1 MYPIIFGYFLFTPKV
16 MHGFIEE
23 YFTRGTVG
31 TVKVGETLQ
40 NLFSLSSPIISRKPL
55 TENEPMFVSKGRARL
70 KRELYDWYSRYLS
83 SYSLKE
89 AKILKTTFQLSMLS
103 KSRQLTYDNVIDY
116 AISEMRSLP
125 PDVALAPWIYDL
137 ANDLG
142 YSDEQIFKSIKR
154 RMTNMDRDLLDNV
167 FKGNVL
173 GYNRELKQRD
183 LDFILKNIDMQE
195 LGNEEGIIPKIM
207 REIDLK

>member
-1 MYPIIFGYFLFTPKV
+1 
-16 MHGFIEE
+16 
-23 YFTRGTVG
+23 
-31 TVKVGETLQ
+31 
-40 NLFSLSSPIISRKPL
+40 
-55 TENEPMFVSKGRARL
+55 
-70 KRELYDWYSRYLS
+70 
-83 SYSLKE
+83 
-89 AKILKTTFQLSMLS
+89 MLN

-116 AISEMRSLP
+116 AISEIRSLP

-154 RMTNMDRDLLDNV
+154 RMKNMDRTLLDNV

-183 LDFILKNIDMQE
+183 LDFILKNIDAQE

-207 REIDLK
+207 KEIDLK